1 MWRNKLKCD
10 KKKIFYKSAKEVCL
24 SKSQKKFVNS
34 KWRFVPA
41 NPAEALPS
49 IQMRRYLDLK
59 WRMCY

>member
-10 KKKIFYKSAKEVCL
+10 KKNAKEVFF